1 METYVIRLSLPDR
14 PGALGAVAVRVGAV
28 RGNVVGIAIVER
40 HEGEAIDE
48 LVVEL
53 PSPDLVDLLV
63 DEISQVDGVYV
74 DLVEPMVQVGTDPRL
89 EALDAVAALF
99 RQLRRER
106 SRRLHPSNAPVF
118 GSGVVGP
125 AA

>member
-1 METYVIRLSLPDR
+1 MIRVSLPDR

-40 HEGEAIDE
+40 YEGEAIDE

-53 PSPDLVDLLV
+53 PSPDLVGLLV
-63 DEISQVDGVYV
+63 EEISQVDGVHV
-74 DLVEPMVQVGTDPRL
+74 DLVEPVVQVGTDPRL
-89 EALDAVAALF
+89 EALDAVARLF
-99 RQLRRER
+99 RELRRDR
-106 SRRLHPSNAPVF
+106 SRRMHPSNALAF